1 MMVNEY
7 AFHTLY
13 REHEARLTAELE
25 RRRLQEEREPREV
38 VPPSGIIATLF
49 GWRAAPR
56 HAH

>member
-25 RRRLQEEREPREV
+25 RRRLQEEREATAV
-38 VPPSGIIATLF
+38 TPPSGIVAALF
-49 GWRAAPR
+49 RWRPAPR